1 MGGDPGTGE
10 EDLYCG
16 LGEMHIHLLLDTL
29 PKDRTTWNLSLRNL
43 SDISRI
49 EEPGCEESKGMT
61 YEEYLFLM
69 LALQNTEQ
77 LHYRMLD
84 IMQLNI
90 QEDIPEFRIENCV
103 VEFEVQVTIQENDR
117 QWHFQNS
124 EGYLSE

>member
-1 MGGDPGTGE
+1 
-10 EDLYCG
+10 
-16 LGEMHIHLLLDTL
+16 
-29 PKDRTTWNLSLRNL
+29 
-43 SDISRI
+43 
-49 EEPGCEESKGMT
+49 MT

-124 EGYLSE
+124 EGYLSA

>member
-1 MGGDPGTGE
+1 
-10 EDLYCG
+10 
-16 LGEMHIHLLLDTL
+16 
-29 PKDRTTWNLSLRNL
+29 
-43 SDISRI
+43 
-49 EEPGCEESKGMT
+49 MT

-90 QEDIPEFRIENCV
+90 QEDISEFRIENCV